1 MGASIAAYF
10 LHGGWAV
17 HAFSQSEVTRRNLIQ
32 RTETHLEC
40 SENAAA
46 MRVYD
51 SLGDIPWDH
60 INLVVESVTEDL
72 ATKRKLFAEV
82 ERLAHKEAIFVSN
95 TSGILVSEI
104 YAGMESV
111 SRMAGL
117 HHFMPAHLVPLVEIV
132 GAPGTSAKTIMV
144 LKQWMEGLGKV
155 PIVCSVELPGLIA
168 NRIQHALMREA
179 LHLIS
184 DGVASPDDVDKAVR
198 FGFGFRYV
206 AAGPILQKEL
216 SGWDVNCDAATS
228 IYPSLCN
235 DKTPNPKVMDMVKK
249 GRLGTKTKRGF
260 WKWDSEQFEILI
272 GQYTKALSGA
282 LNILNSDKQ
291 V

>member
-1 MGASIAAYF
+1 MGASIGAYF
-10 LHGGWAV
+10 LQGGWAV
-17 HAFSQSEVTRRNLIQ
+17 HTYSKSDITRRSLIQ
-32 RTETHLEC
+32 RTETHLKR

-46 MRVYD
+46 LQVYE
-51 SLGDIPWDH
+51 SLNDIPWDR
-60 INLVVESVTEDL
+60 IDLVIESVTEDL
-72 ATKRKLFAEV
+72 AIKRKLFSEV
-82 ERLAHKEAIFVSN
+82 EKLASKETIFVSN

-104 YAGMESV
+104 YAGMKSV

-132 GAPGTSAKTIMV
+132 GAPGTSEKTIQL
-144 LKQWMEGLGKV
+144 LKQWMEKLGKV
-155 PIVCSVELPGLIA
+155 PIVCSVEIPGLIA

-184 DGVASPDDVDKAVR
+184 EGVAVPEDVDKAVR

-216 SGWDVNCDAATS
+216 SGWDVNYDAAAS

-235 DKTPNPKVMDMVKK
+235 EKTPNPKVAELVKK
-249 GRLGTKTKRGF
+249 GKLGTKTKCGF
-260 WKWDSEQFEILI
+260 WKWDSEQYEIVI

-282 LNILNSDKQ
+282 LDILDSDKQ
-291 V
+291 I